1 MISFFH
7 VRLAQP
13 LQSGEPAAQA
23 PAAQAPAAQAPA
35 AQAPALPEFNIDEIW
50 PIPPPPPPVQID
62 FNQPIE
68 KYLVYI

>member
-7 VRLAQP
+7 VRLAQL
-13 LQSGEPAAQA
+13 LQPGEPAAQA
-23 PAAQAPAAQAPA
+23 PG

-62 FNQPIE
+62 FNQPME